1 MAMETLVVLGTFDP
15 VHYGHLEL
23 ISEATK
29 YSNDVL
35 VIPVMQNPSKEKP
48 MFDFESRVKM
58 LKDSLHKMEIWA
70 EVSML
75 QASTN
80 SQYTVDLLKT
90 LDYRLGKY
98 TIFTTNETFKDII
111 NWKDGEHILN
121 NYSIKSIST
130 ENFIFKQH
138 ATYVR
143 ELIEK
148 HDFEKAKF
156 CAPIFY
162 QNYLQS
168 NL

>member
-1 MAMETLVVLGTFDP
+1 MLGTFDP

-23 ISEATK
+23 IQEATK

-75 QASTN
+75 QAHTS

-90 LDYRLGKY
+90 LDYRIGKY

-121 NYSIKSIST
+121 SYSIKSIST
-130 ENFIFKQH
+130 ENFIFKKH

-148 HDFEKAKF
+148 RDFEKAKF

-162 QNYLQS
+162 ENYLR
-168 NL
+168 N